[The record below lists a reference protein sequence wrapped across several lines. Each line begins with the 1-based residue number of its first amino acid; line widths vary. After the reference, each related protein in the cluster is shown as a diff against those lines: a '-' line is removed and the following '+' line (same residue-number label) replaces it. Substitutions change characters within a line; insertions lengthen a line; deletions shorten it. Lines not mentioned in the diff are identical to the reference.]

1 MKKFIVTFLKRG
13 ALFAALGPVILAIV
27 YFFLNINGVVESVP
41 VSKMITEI
49 LTATLMAFIAAGI
62 SAIYKVE
69 KIQIGIA
76 SLIQGSVLF
85 LDYII
90 IYLINGWLRFEW
102 YAIVIFTLI
111 FIAGFALIWLI
122 IYLSNRNNIK
132 KMNEKLN

>member
-27 YFFLNINGVVESVP
+27 YFFLNINGIVESVP

-76 SLIQGSVLF
+76 ALIQGSVLF

-102 YAIVIFTLI
+102 YDIVIFTVI

-122 IYLSNRNNIK
+122 IYLSIRNNIK